1 MISDEYLGSIA
12 HFTGNETVNTSLT
25 TPGSSAP
32 TVISFY
38 SDHTNLSGGV
48 SSSLPRHSRVTCPL
62 DQILL
67 DFLSSRRAMASSGVS
82 MDLVLGPKDPSV
94 AAVLNPDLAPT
105 AHPVSRVMAE
115 VVRTFP
121 GVAVPEVISFMYL
134 MHRTMRVCLVLF
146 YEEHLNLDFL
156 R

>member
-1 MISDEYLGSIA
+1 M
-12 HFTGNETVNTSLT
+12 NTSLT
-25 TPGSSAP
+25 PPGSSAP
-32 TVISFY
+32 TDISFY
-38 SDHTNLSGGV
+38 SDHNNLSGGIT
-48 SSSLPRHSRVTCPL
+48 SLLPRHSPVTCPL

-67 DFLSSRRAMASSGVS
+67 DFLSSRRAMASSGVPI
-82 MDLVLGPKDPSV
+82 DLILGPKDPSV

-134 MHRTMRVCLVLF
+134 MHRTMRVSFVL
-146 YEEHLNLDFL
+146 L
-156 R
+156 